1 MEITVPQAGE
11 SVTEAILAEWLKANN
26 SFVEKEE
33 IILILET
40 DKASMEIVAEKS
52 GILTHKHKEG
62 ATVKV
67 GAVLATLDTNAKNP
81 NPNGS
86 ATTESANSSSQTE
99 NGKASVANAG
109 SGANTNVGSGSAEN
123 QNTRAAASNVTAV
136 KSRIGKMES
145 LTQLQNT
152 FPTASSTASS
162 IASSTASL
170 KTTAPPK
177 KEIKIELP
185 KVNSTEE
192 LMDTKIPMSLVRQTI
207 AKRLLESQSKTA
219 TLSTF
224 NEIDMSAVLKLRKD
238 FKETF
243 EKKHGVRL
251 GFMGFFIKACM
262 EALKRYPSVNGSIED
277 NHIIHRN
284 YVNMGVAV
292 SSEKGLLVPVIKQAD
307 KLSLADIEKSIVYY
321 AGKARNSRL
330 SINDLSGG
338 TFTISNGGVFGSLL
352 STPILNPPQSGIL
365 GLHKI
370 EERPIA
376 LNGEVVI
383 RPMMYVTLSYDHCII
398 DGKES
403 VGFLKTIKECM
414 EEPSRILLE
423 V

>member
-1 MEITVPQAGE
+1 MEIKVPQAGE
-11 SVTEAILAEWLKANN
+11 SVTEAILAEWMKKNN
-26 SFVEKEE
+26 SFVEKDE

-52 GILTHKHKEG
+52 GLLTHKHQEG
-62 ATVKV
+62 DTVQV
-67 GAVLATLDTNAKNP
+67 GETLASLDTSATNSNPINTNSTAKN
-81 NPNGS
+81 
-86 ATTESANSSSQTE
+86 TESNSQNKE
-99 NGKASVANAG
+99 
-109 SGANTNVGSGSAEN
+109 
-123 QNTRAAASNVTAV
+123 QNTPNTPPPASTPSSNI

-145 LTQLQNT
+145 LTQLQNIA
-152 FPTASSTASS
+152 P
-162 IASSTASL
+162 IASQNVQASTKA
-170 KTTAPPK
+170 TPPSK
-177 KEIKIELP
+177 KEVKIDLP
-185 KVNSTEE
+185 KVKNTED
-192 LMDTKIPMSLVRQTI
+192 LIDTKIPMSLVRQTI
-207 AKRLLESQSKTA
+207 AKRLLESQNTTA

-224 NEIDMSAVLKLRKD
+224 NEIDMSAIMKLRKT
-238 FKETF
+238 FKDSF

-251 GFMGFFIKACM
+251 GFMGFFIKACN

-277 NHIIHRN
+277 KHIIHRN

-321 AGKARNSRL
+321 AARARKSRL
-330 SINDLSGG
+330 SLDDLSGG

-376 LNGEVVI
+376 LNAEVVI

>member
-1 MEITVPQAGE
+1 MKITVPQAGE
-11 SVTEAILAEWLKANN
+11 SVTEAILSEWTKENN
-26 SFVEKEE
+26 SFVEKDE

-52 GILTHKHKEG
+52 GLLTHKHSEG
-62 ATVKV
+62 DTVKV
-67 GAVLATLDTNAKNP
+67 GEVVASLDTKAKNP
-81 NPNGS
+81 NP
-86 ATTESANSSSQTE
+86 TSSSQTSTEAKPPSTNKIE
-99 NGKASVANAG
+99 NIAVVNSM
-109 SGANTNVGSGSAEN
+109 ST
-123 QNTRAAASNVTAV
+123 SNSNV
-136 KSRIGKMES
+136 KSRVGKIES
-145 LTQLQNT
+145 LQQLQNT
-152 FPTASSTASS
+152 PPSQSFVEKTQTPNLSTSA
-162 IASSTASL
+162 
-170 KTTAPPK
+170 K
-177 KEIKIELP
+177 KDIKIELP
-185 KVNSTEE
+185 KATSIEK
-192 LMDTKIPMSLVRQTI
+192 LIDTRLPMSLVRQTI

-224 NEIDMSAVLKLRKD
+224 NEIDMSEIMALRKN
-238 FKETF
+238 FKDAF

-251 GFMGFFIKACM
+251 GFMGFFIKACI

-292 SSEKGLLVPVIKQAD
+292 SSDKGLLVPVIKQAN
-307 KLSLADIEKSIVYY
+307 KLSIADIEKSIVYY
-321 AGKARNSRL
+321 AQKTRNSRL
-330 SINDLSGG
+330 SLDDLSNG

-376 LNGEVVI
+376 LKGEVVI

>member
-1 MEITVPQAGE
+1 MEIKVPQAGE
-11 SVTEAILAEWLKANN
+11 SVTEAILAEWMKKNN
-26 SFVEKEE
+26 SFVEKDE

-52 GILTHKHKEG
+52 GLLTHKHQEG
-62 ATVKV
+62 DTVQV
-67 GAVLATLDTNAKNP
+67 GETLASLDTSATNSNPINTNSTAKN
-81 NPNGS
+81 
-86 ATTESANSSSQTE
+86 TESNSQNKE
-99 NGKASVANAG
+99 
-109 SGANTNVGSGSAEN
+109 
-123 QNTRAAASNVTAV
+123 QNTPNTPPPASTPSSNI

-145 LTQLQNT
+145 LTQLQNIA
-152 FPTASSTASS
+152 P
-162 IASSTASL
+162 IASQNVQASTKA
-170 KTTAPPK
+170 TPPSK
-177 KEIKIELP
+177 KEVKIDLP
-185 KVNSTEE
+185 KVKNTED
-192 LMDTKIPMSLVRQTI
+192 LIDTKIPMSLVRQTI
-207 AKRLLESQSKTA
+207 AKRLLESQNTTA

-224 NEIDMSAVLKLRKD
+224 NEIDMSAIMKLRKT
-238 FKETF
+238 FKDSF

-251 GFMGFFIKACM
+251 GFMGFFIKACN

-277 NHIIHRN
+277 KHIIHRN

-321 AGKARNSRL
+321 AARARKSRL
-330 SINDLSGG
+330 SLDDLSGG